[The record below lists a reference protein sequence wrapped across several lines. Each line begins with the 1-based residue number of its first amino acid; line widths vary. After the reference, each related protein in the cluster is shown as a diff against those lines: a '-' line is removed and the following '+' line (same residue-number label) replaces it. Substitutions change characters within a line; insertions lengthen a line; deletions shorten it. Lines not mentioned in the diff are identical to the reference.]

1 MESSKTQPEQKTA
14 NFNRSFELDWLRVA
28 AVLVLVFFHTSE
40 IFSKGWFHIK
50 SPETHYFFS
59 VLSRFIYLWHMP
71 LFFLISG
78 ASTWFALE
86 FRTAQQYRKER
97 ILRLWVPLFFGVL
110 LLIPP
115 QSYFENVQKAGFN
128 GSFLEFYPQFFQGI
142 YPTGNL
148 HWGHLWFLFYLLV
161 FSLVSTGLFV
171 SLKSGKRKEFRAS
184 FAERYSSGYSIFRL
198 VIPLIVIEVL
208 LRWLFPGF
216 QTFVTDWANVFHYLY
231 LFIIGYLLY
240 SEKSLLEAITAN
252 MKPAFLMAIP
262 LSIGFQV
269 VIPLSESAFAGFMA
283 NASSTYLLN
292 HPETVLYY
300 ILLMVFKA
308 TAEWCW
314 LIVLLGIGRKFLSH
328 RKGGIGSLSG
338 IAFPFYI
345 FHQTIVITLGFY
357 VVQFSLNIGL
367 KYLIVVLGAIPI
379 IYICCLLAKTNKI
392 TRFIFGMK

>member
-1 MESSKTQPEQKTA
+1 MESVAMQPEQKKTDSS
-14 NFNRSFELDWLRVA
+14 RSFELDWLRVA
-28 AVLVLVFFHTSE
+28 AVLVLVFFHASE
-40 IFSKGWFHIK
+40 IFSEGWFHIK
-50 SPETHYFFS
+50 NPETHYFFS

-71 LFFLISG
+71 LFFLVSG
-78 ASTWFALE
+78 ASTWFALD
-86 FRTAQQYRKER
+86 FRTEQQYRKER

-115 QSYFENVQKAGFN
+115 QSYFENVQKARFS
-128 GSFLEFYPQFFQGI
+128 GSFLEFYPQFFNGI

-161 FSLVSTGLFV
+161 FSLISTRLFV
-171 SLKSGKRKEFRAS
+171 SFKNGKRKEFRIS
-184 FAERYSSGYSIFRL
+184 FAKRYSRGRLIFRL
-198 VIPLIVIEVL
+198 VLPLIVIEVL

-240 SEKSLLEAITAN
+240 SEKSLLDAISAN
-252 MKPAFLMAIP
+252 MKLAFFMAIP

-269 VIPLSESAFAGFMA
+269 VIPLSKSAFAGFTA
-283 NASSTYLLN
+283 NGSPEYLLN

-300 ILLMVFKA
+300 ILLMVFKV

-328 RKGGIGSLSG
+328 QWGIRSLSR

-357 VVQFSLNIGL
+357 VVQLTLNIGF

-379 IYICCLLAKTNKI
+379 IYICCKLASTNKI